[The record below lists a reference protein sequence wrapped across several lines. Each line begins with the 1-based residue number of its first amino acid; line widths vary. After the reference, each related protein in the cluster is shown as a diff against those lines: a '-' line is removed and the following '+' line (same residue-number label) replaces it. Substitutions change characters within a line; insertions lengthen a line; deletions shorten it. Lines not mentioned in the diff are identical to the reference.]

1 MPGPRNS
8 VRNCLASLFVA
19 LLLSGCLLPG
29 TYFDPFDEYVRGL
42 RSFDGGGF
50 EQAKNHWV
58 PLAKAGDCD
67 AQFRLGTLYFLGA
80 GVPQSDETA
89 RHWLFA
95 AANQGQAL
103 AQVLLA
109 VMHAH
114 DTVPISTVA
123 RTVVFD
129 CTQGC
134 GIERN
139 MGEAYKWASLSERF
153 ALYDGHREGVKK
165 MLVKYGQS
173 LNPEQIAEARRRAQD
188 WRPSPNQCK
197 QRKLL

>member
-1 MPGPRNS
+1 MTRL
-8 VRNCLASLFVA
+8 LASLIFLV
-19 LLLSGCLLPG
+19 LLSGCPLRG
-29 TYFDPFDEYVRGL
+29 TYFDPFDDYAHGL
-42 RSFDGGGF
+42 RWFDRGAF
-50 EQAKNHWV
+50 EKAKNRWA
-58 PLAKAGDCD
+58 PLADAGDCD

-95 AANQGQAL
+95 AANQGQAF

-114 DTVPISTVA
+114 DTIPIGTVA
-123 RTVVFD
+123 REVVFD

-134 GIERN
+134 GIDKN
-139 MGEAYKWASLSERF
+139 MVEAYKWASLSERF
-153 ALYDGHREGVKK
+153 AVRDGHREGIKK
-165 MLVKYGQS
+165 MLVKYSQS
-173 LNPEQIAEARRRAQD
+173 LNLEQIAEAKQRTQD
-188 WRPSPNQCK
+188 WKPSPNQCK